1 MLMPTRPKSKPRLR
15 TDLAVIGAA
24 HHVGLSAHQ
33 PLSETTH
40 HLTQQI
46 VVVGLELPT
55 KPHQYV
61 PALVE
66 HRVPFTVANTTSV
79 DATGC

>member
-24 HHVGLSAHQ
+24 HHVGLSAHK

-66 HRVPFTVANTTSV
+66 HRVPPHGRQHVSV
-79 DATGC
+79 RLTR